1 MDIVPVHLRKMPLKY
16 WGMVPSLS
24 GPLRHQNGGH
34 HGQWGYQRNGGK
46 KLYVGNQYILHR
58 NSMGGGNN
66 LFIFYSIEDEDKWP
80 PPCALRRLYP
90 CAAPRRCPFVVVV
103 RRSSSPPSPPSLS
116 PMLCLIVVCNF
127 FPSLSLWSMVCHRC
141 RRLSVATTAILLP
154 LMCTV

>member
-1 MDIVPVHLRKMPLKY
+1 MGRKKYGHCSRALEEDAPKVLGHGSIFKWAVAASEWRTPWSVGVPAKWREKM
-16 WGMVPSLS
+16 
-24 GPLRHQNGGH
+24 
-34 HGQWGYQRNGGK
+34 
-46 KLYVGNQYILHR
+46 YVGNQYILHR
-58 NSMGGGNN
+58 NSTGGGNN

-127 FPSLSLWSMVCHRC
+127 FPSL
-141 RRLSVATTAILLP
+141 
-154 LMCTV
+154 